1 MVPGHSPEHFLLRC
15 IVPRRVICH
24 FFSDLRK
31 RGEKGSEIKPSLAAC
46 TPPLYVLEYIRHARS
61 IP

>member
-1 MVPGHSPEHFLLRC
+1 MYSAEESGIGGV
-15 IVPRRVICH
+15 RVIWH
-24 FFSDLRK
+24 SFFRFE
-31 RGEKGSEIKPSLAAC
+31 EKGGKFEIKPTLAAC